1 MLLYFVRS
9 VCAFCLLY
17 FVRSVCAFC
26 PIHFC
31 QHFLSCRRS
40 NTKRWPN
47 GGCRL
52 VIAASSKQYQ
62 TSCYSQQ
69 TQNIC
74 ITFVQRRCNVFD
86 VGPAL
91 YKCYTNVLYL
101 LSWTQFSKH
110 EALNQCW
117 FDAGPASQMVGN
129 NKFCYCIVS
138 TVHKSNLTFTQ
149 IPPNKTTPRNRLL
162 F

>member
-17 FVRSVCAFC
+17 FDRSVCAFC

-31 QHFLSCRRS
+31 QRFLSCRRS

-74 ITFVQRRCNVFD
+74 ITFVERRRNVFD
-86 VGPAL
+86 VGPTL
-91 YKCYTNVLYL
+91 YKCYTNVLIYWVER
-101 LSWTQFSKH
+101 SSASTRHWTSAGLMLGQRRR
-110 EALNQCW
+110 CW
-117 FDAGPASQMVGN
+117 AIIHSA
-129 NKFCYCIVS
+129 YCIVS
-138 TVHKSNLTFTQ
+138 TVHKSHLTL
-149 IPPNKTTPRNRLL
+149 PDSP
-162 F
+162 